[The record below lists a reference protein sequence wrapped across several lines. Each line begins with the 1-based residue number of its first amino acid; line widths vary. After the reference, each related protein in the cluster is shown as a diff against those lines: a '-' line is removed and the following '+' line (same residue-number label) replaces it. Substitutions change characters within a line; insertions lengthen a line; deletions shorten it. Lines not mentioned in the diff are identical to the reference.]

1 MFGRAWFP
9 LGAHKVVTV
18 PAAAVVDRGQLQSVF
33 VIEDGFARNRLV
45 TTGKHEPNA
54 VEVLSGLTE
63 GEKVVSPIAGGLA
76 DGARVEVRQ

>member
-1 MFGRAWFP
+1 MD
-9 LGAHKVVTV
+9 AHKVVTV

-45 TTGKHEPNA
+45 TTGKREPTVAGQA